1 MTDIQDSPASWRD
14 SAQLLLRDLT
24 CISGTLSEITTV
36 WRRAKPY
43 LPGLP
48 LILPVQLQDAAR
60 QLTADIRA
68 LTGDGLI
75 QSPDQAPSA
84 AGRFSALQQNI
95 ASARAMTCG
104 PGIPEVGDGRL
115 WESLS
120 APLNRAGTQLTAL
133 RPHLVTASG

>member
-1 MTDIQDSPASWRD
+1 MTDIQDAPASWRD
-14 SAQLLLRDLT
+14 GAQLLLRDLT

-43 LPGLP
+43 LPWLP
-48 LILPVQLQDAAR
+48 LTLPVQLQDAAR
-60 QLTADIRA
+60 QLIADIRT
-68 LTGDGLI
+68 LIGDGLV
-75 QSPDQAPSA
+75 QFPDQVPSA

-115 WESLS
+115 WESIS

-133 RPHLVTASG
+133 KPHLVTASG